1 MDQENITF
9 ASYLSGGVLFAALT
23 VVFAHL
29 WLRRRL
35 HGALVIAAA
44 GTTGWLWLLTGHYS
58 EALQHLPSHWLL
70 FAEVLRN
77 GLWINALLCCLRHTA
92 GDGLPLHMRRSIQ
105 GLWITALVFV
115 TGLIALKHPL
125 ANNSSSL
132 IWCGLLLSI
141 LTLVTIEQLY
151 RNTQQHRLV
160 KLLSVTIGGIFAYD
174 IYLFS
179 YSLIFNRIDPE
190 LWQARGA
197 VDGAAALLMA
207 IGSLAVASQT
217 PVHSARLAMSRPAV
231 FYTTSLT
238 VAGSFL
244 ALMALGGY
252 YVHLYGGRWGTIFQI
267 MVLFLA
273 LLAIAVVFVSRTVRS
288 RLNVW
293 INKHFFH
300 HKYDYRVEWLR
311 LINDLS
317 RPTDNEDFHDRTVR
331 AVASIFKS
339 PGGGLWLR
347 QHGQYNLVC
356 SINLDMPDESVSEP
370 VDTPFCVALKEN
382 EWVFS
387 PYSPDNHKLSSF
399 NNLLPHWVYHVPRLW
414 LVLPLLTETDLL
426 GFMVLTEPEHDASLT
441 WEDLDLL
448 KTVGRQVAS
457 YLDRHDA
464 AEMLA
469 ESRQFDAFNKLAA
482 FIMHDLKNLIAQQ
495 ALVVENA
502 AKHKENPAFVEDAIK
517 TIDNSVGRMSNLL
530 RKLQQNEPSELR
542 SLELHKVIMEAVKK
556 CKDSRPTP
564 SLRLEDTQLRV
575 NADQDRLIMTLTHI
589 IRNAQEATENTGF
602 VDVTLRRHGNNAI
615 ITVEDNGIGM
625 DTDFIRNY
633 LFKPFMTTKS
643 GKGMGIGVYQTREFI
658 SSLGGSIDVEST
670 PGEGTTFTITLP
682 ATQG

>member
-1 MDQENITF
+1 MEHPDIIF
-9 ASYLSGGVLFAALT
+9 ASYVGGGILSAALCA
-23 VVFAHL
+23 VFISL
-29 WLRRRL
+29 WWRDRL
-35 HGALVIAAA
+35 HFSLIIAAA
-44 GTTGWLWLLTGHYS
+44 GSAAWQLMLAQHYFGTGLPAEWLL
-58 EALQHLPSHWLL
+58 L
-70 FAEVLRN
+70 AEILHH
-77 GLWINALLCCLRHTA
+77 GLWINALLVSLRVNTGPGLAFDARWVMQGIWIGALALA
-92 GDGLPLHMRRSIQ
+92 GFFSVALPE
-105 GLWITALVFV
+105 
-115 TGLIALKHPL
+115 L
-125 ANNSSSL
+125 ARNSSTL
-132 IWCGLLLSI
+132 IWNGLLLSI
-141 LTLVTIEQLY
+141 LGLVAIEQLY
-151 RNTQQHRLV
+151 RNTEQQRLI
-160 KLLSVTIGGIFAYD
+160 KLLAVGVGAIFAYD
-174 IYLFS
+174 TYLFS
-179 YSLIFNRIDPE
+179 HSLIFNRIAPD

-197 VDGAAALLMA
+197 VNGAAALLMA
-207 IGSLAVASQT
+207 IGSLAVASQAQVQT
-217 PVHSARLAMSRPAV
+217 ARLAMSRPVV

-252 YVHLYGGRWGTIFQI
+252 YVQLYGGRWGTIIQI
-267 MVLFLA
+267 TALFLA
-273 LLAIAVVFVSRTVRS
+273 LVAIVVVFVSRSVRS

-311 LINDLS
+311 LIKDLS
-317 RPTDNEDFHDRTVR
+317 RPADHEDFHVRAVR

-347 QHGQYNLVC
+347 NSNSYAPVC
-356 SINLDMPDESVSEP
+356 IVDMELPHTPLNEP
-370 VDTPFCVALKEN
+370 IDAPFCIALREH

-387 PYSPDNHKLSSF
+387 PYSPDNHKLGSF
-399 NNLLPHWVYHVPRLW
+399 NDLLPDWIYRVPRLW
-414 LVLPLLTETDLL
+414 LVLPLLTESELL
-426 GFMVLTEPEHDASLT
+426 GFMVLSEPEHDTSLT

-464 AEMLA
+464 AELLA

-502 AKHKENPAFVEDAIK
+502 ARHRDNPAFFEDAIK

-542 SLELHKVIMEAVKK
+542 SLELHKALMEAVKK
-556 CKDSRPTP
+556 CKGSRPVP
-564 SLRLEDTQLRV
+564 SLRLEDTDLKI

-589 IRNAQEATENTGF
+589 IKNAQEATDSGGF
-602 VDVTLRRHGNNAI
+602 VDVTLRGQGNDAI
-615 ITVEDNGIGM
+615 ITVEDNGVGM
-625 DTDFIRNY
+625 DTEFIRNY
-633 LFKPFMTTKS
+633 LFKPFVTTKS
-643 GKGMGIGVYQTREFI
+643 GKGMGIGVYQTRELI
-658 SSLGGSIDVEST
+658 SSLGGSVTVDST